1 MANDESIRA
10 VICEN
15 INRLLQERRM
25 TQKELADHMHVS
37 ASTVNDW
44 VKGKKIPRMDKI
56 DKICSIFRVQREEV
70 LYDSSRS
77 DKTLQARKLFGSR
90 LRRLLDERQLNQNE
104 LAKILGVSESTVGK
118 WVLEKSMPRTMG
130 TIQQLADYFG
140 VGKSYFLETQPADG
154 LPALSQR
161 EERDIERD
169 LEDMMQ
175 SVASANFATKGAAE
189 DNEALKA
196 ALRVAMISA
205 KRAAKKK
212 YTPRKYRK

>member
-1 MANDESIRA
+1 
-10 VICEN
+10 
-15 INRLLQERRM
+15 M
-25 TQKELADHMHVS
+25 TVA
-37 ASTVNDW
+37 
-44 VKGKKIPRMDKI
+44 
-56 DKICSIFRVQREEV
+56 
-70 LYDSSRS
+70 

-104 LAKILGVSESTVGK
+104 LAKILGVSESAVGK

-140 VGKSYFLETQPADG
+140 VGKSYFLETQPTDG
-154 LPALSQR
+154 LPTLSQR

>member
-1 MANDESIRA
+1 
-10 VICEN
+10 
-15 INRLLQERRM
+15 M
-25 TQKELADHMHVS
+25 TV
-37 ASTVNDW
+37 
-44 VKGKKIPRMDKI
+44 
-56 DKICSIFRVQREEV
+56 
-70 LYDSSRS
+70 S
-77 DKTLQARKLFGSR
+77 DKTLQARKLFSSR
-90 LRRLLDERQLNQNE
+90 LRRLLDEHHLNQNE
-104 LAKILGVSESTVGK
+104 LAKVLGVSESTVGK

-130 TIQQLADYFG
+130 LIQQMADYFG
-140 VGKSYFLETQPADG
+140 VGKSYFLESKPSSASSDG
-154 LPALSQR
+154 LPALSVR

>member
-15 INRLLQERRM
+15 LNRLLQERRM

-77 DKTLQARKLFGSR
+77 H
-90 LRRLLDERQLNQNE
+90 
-104 LAKILGVSESTVGK
+104 ST
-118 WVLEKSMPRTMG
+118 R
-130 TIQQLADYFG
+130 
-140 VGKSYFLETQPADG
+140 ADG
-154 LPALSQR
+154 LPTLSQR

>member
-15 INRLLQERRM
+15 LNRLLQERRM

-77 DKTLQARKLFGSR
+77 H
-90 LRRLLDERQLNQNE
+90 
-104 LAKILGVSESTVGK
+104 ST
-118 WVLEKSMPRTMG
+118 
-130 TIQQLADYFG
+130 Q
-140 VGKSYFLETQPADG
+140 ADG
-154 LPALSQR
+154 LPTLSQR

-169 LEDMMQ
+169 L
-175 SVASANFATKGAAE
+175 E